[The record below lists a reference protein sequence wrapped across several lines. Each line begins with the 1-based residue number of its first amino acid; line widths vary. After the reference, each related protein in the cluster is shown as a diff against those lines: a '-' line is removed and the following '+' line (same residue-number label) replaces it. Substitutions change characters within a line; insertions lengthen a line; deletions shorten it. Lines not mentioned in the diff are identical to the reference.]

1 MIKEVIQSAINL
13 QIAREIYSSNLYLS
27 MAGYYTTKNLHGFA
41 NWMRIQAEEEMTHAL
56 KLFDYL
62 LDRGGKPIISAI
74 AAPPSEWEN
83 TVVVFENAYHHEQL
97 VTSWIHELADLAIAE
112 RDHATSSMLKWFIDE
127 QVEEEATTGEIYD
140 RLCMIGDNPTAL
152 FFLDNELKTR
162 KMTATVDAKATK

>member
-1 MIKEVIQSAINL
+1 MIKEVIQNAINT

-56 KLFDYL
+56 KFFDYL
-62 LDRGGKPIISAI
+62 LDRGGKPVLAAI
-74 AAPPSEWEN
+74 AAPPSEWTN
-83 TVVVFENAYHHEQL
+83 PVKVFEDAYHHEQL
-97 VTSWIHELADLAIAE
+97 VTSWIHELADLAITE

-140 RLCMIGDNPTAL
+140 RLVMVGDNPTAL
-152 FFLDNELKTR
+152 FFLDNELKAR
-162 KMTATVDAKATK
+162 KAAPAADAKSAK